1 METSVSK
8 HRDSSAPLI
17 LVTGKDGQLGFEL
30 TRSLQSVGSIV
41 ALGRGELDLSSADAI
56 GALVE
61 RTRPDFIVNAAA
73 YTAVDKAE
81 SDVNQCFAVNEAA
94 PRAMA
99 QAAKRCGAT
108 LLHFSTDYVFDGT
121 EARPYRETDECNP
134 QSVYGSSKLAGERAI
149 ADALSEHVIFRT
161 SWVVGAFGGNFAKT
175 MVRLARERD
184 ELRVVADQ
192 WGVPTPAYLL
202 ADVAATI
209 IRSVAADPMFLS
221 RHAGTYHLA
230 PQGETTWHGYAQHV
244 LRRVADLGVELK
256 THADAVQPITTEQF
270 PTPAKRPANS
280 RLDTS
285 KLRGV
290 SGIVLPQWQEA
301 LEPIVRLLALQSPGR

>member
-1 METSVSK
+1 METSASK
-8 HRDSSAPLI
+8 HRETSAPLI

-30 TRSLQSVGSIV
+30 TRSLQSVGSVV
-41 ALGRGELDLSSADAI
+41 ALGRDELDLASVDAI
-56 GALVE
+56 SALVD
-61 RTRPDFIVNAAA
+61 RIRPNFIVNAAA

-81 SDVNQCFAVNEAA
+81 SDVDQCFAVNAAA
-94 PRAMA
+94 PGAMA

-108 LLHFSTDYVFDGT
+108 LLHFSTDYVFDGK

-149 ADALSEHVIFRT
+149 ADALSEHFIFRT

-175 MVRLARERD
+175 MIRLARERD

-209 IRSVAADPMFLS
+209 VRAVASDSMFLRS
-221 RHAGTYHLA
+221 YAGTYHLA

-244 LRRVADLGVELK
+244 LGRVADLGVELK
-256 THADAVQPITTEQF
+256 THTDAVLPITTEQF

-285 KLRGV
+285 KLRSV
-290 SGIVLPQWQEA
+290 PGIVLPQWQA
-301 LEPIVRLLALQSPGR
+301 SLEPIVRLLALQTSGR